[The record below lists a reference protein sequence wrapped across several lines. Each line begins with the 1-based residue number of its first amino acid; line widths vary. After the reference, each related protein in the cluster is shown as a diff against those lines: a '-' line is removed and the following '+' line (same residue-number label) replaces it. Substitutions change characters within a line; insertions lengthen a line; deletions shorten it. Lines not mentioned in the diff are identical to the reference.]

1 MRDCRHPSLRSMV
14 GVSVGRDVCVL
25 SGGSKSRKMGE
36 DANKTSE
43 EV

>member
-1 MRDCRHPSLRSMV
+1 MKDSRLSLRPMV
-14 GVSVGRDVCVL
+14 MSIGRDVCVL
-25 SGGSKSRKMGE
+25 SGGAKSRKMDG